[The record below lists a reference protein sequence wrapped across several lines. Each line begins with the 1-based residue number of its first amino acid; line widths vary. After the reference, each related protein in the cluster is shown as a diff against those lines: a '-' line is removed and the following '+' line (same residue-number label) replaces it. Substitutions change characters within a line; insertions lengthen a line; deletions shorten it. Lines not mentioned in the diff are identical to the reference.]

1 MASNQDKKKP
11 NQDMPKDSYKDKQ
24 YNPGQKKPSDQEKS
38 R

>member
-1 MASNQDKKKP
+1 MATSQDKKR

-24 YNPGQKKPSDQEKS
+24 QNPAKQTPRDQEKS

>member
-1 MASNQDKKKP
+1 MATNQDKKR

-24 YNPGQKKPSDQEKS
+24 QSPAQKKPSDQEKS